1 MNLVS
6 GLRHV
11 DCCSSSPE
19 SEFDEFKIT
28 RKTEKNALVVGVDED
43 ARLYCQTNVP
53 WKKCVWKPPRNGV
66 REVRQRQF

>member
-1 MNLVS
+1 M
-6 GLRHV
+6 